1 MSRNQVNVPK
11 TDFHSLIL
19 FMLSKKE
26 DIVLVVN
33 VIICLNMLI
42 PINTVSNFLSCM
54 NRFDDWKSDLEVVE
68 SYK

>member
-1 MSRNQVNVPK
+1 MRRNQVNVRK

-19 FMLSKKE
+19 FMLSEKE
-26 DIVLVVN
+26 DILLVVN

-42 PINTVSNFLSCM
+42 PINMVSNFLNCM